1 MLRVMLRRTVTILKL
16 LGDDAAAE
24 LARSGGA
31 ITPTPIVDTT
41 PWYLKPTYNDPS
53 QILFNTDGGVRGG
66 TLPALVERLTMH
78 DQMDS
83 TFIDAFLMTYKS
95 FTTIHE
101 LFQLLVERFRI
112 QPPEG
117 LAPAE
122 LDEWVEKKQKPVR
135 VVVNIFKKMLLDPSV
150 IDKEDS
156 SILNNIRSFASE
168 IMRDVTPA
176 EQLIMFVDRIQKQGD
191 SLGRKYTVT
200 TTSAVPTPLV
210 PKSGKRLKLLDIDP
224 LELARQLTL
233 LESKQYN
240 AIKPIECLAR
250 ARDEP
255 AENDSI
261 KTIITTTNKIASW
274 VAFSVLDKDEP
285 RRRGNTIKHFIHV
298 AERCRALHNYSTMA
312 ALIAGLNSPPI
323 RRLKR
328 TWDSVPA
335 KITAILDDV
344 EGTLDSGKNFTA
356 YKQRL
361 KTVDTACVPFL
372 GVYLTV
378 LTFIQDGNKD
388 FISKE
393 QGIINFGK
401 RQKAAEVIREIQ
413 SYQAKQYQLAIVD
426 QIQTFIEDSLGNVD
440 EKADYWETS
449 MLLEP
454 REREDEKM
462 TRMLQESGFLSIK

>member
-1 MLRVMLRRTVTILKL
+1 MGQTSPGRETPPAAQTPRFGRVFASERSVHRIIGREE
-16 LGDDAAAE
+16 LGSWFG
-24 LARSGGA
+24 R
-31 ITPTPIVDTT
+31 
-41 PWYLKPTYNDPS
+41 
-53 QILFNTDGGVRGG
+53 
-66 TLPALVERLTMH
+66 
-78 DQMDS
+78 
-83 TFIDAFLMTYKS
+83 
-95 FTTIHE
+95 
-101 LFQLLVERFRI
+101 
-112 QPPEG
+112 
-117 LAPAE
+117 
-122 LDEWVEKKQKPVR
+122 
-135 VVVNIFKKMLLDPSV
+135 VVNIFRKMLLEPS
-150 IDKEDS
+150 IFDKEDS
-156 SILNNIRSFASE
+156 YILDNIKNFALE
-168 IMRDVTPA
+168 IMHDVPPA
-176 EQLIMFVDRIQKQGD
+176 KQLIMFVDRILTQGD
-191 SLGRKYTVT
+191 TLGRKYTIT
-200 TTSAVPTPLV
+200 TMATAPPSIL

-285 RRRGNTIKHFIHV
+285 RRRGNIIKHFIHV
-298 AERCRALHNYSTMA
+298 AEKCRAMIHYSSMA

-335 KITAILDDV
+335 KFTAILDDV
-344 EGTLDSGKNFTA
+344 DSGRNFTA

-361 KTVDTACVPFL
+361 KSVDSPCVPFL

-413 SYQAKQYQLAIVD
+413 SYQAKQYNLSVVD
-426 QIQTFIEDSLGNVD
+426 QVQTFIEQSLANIE

-449 MLLEP
+449 MGLEP

-462 TRMLQESGFLSIK
+462 TRMLQESGFL